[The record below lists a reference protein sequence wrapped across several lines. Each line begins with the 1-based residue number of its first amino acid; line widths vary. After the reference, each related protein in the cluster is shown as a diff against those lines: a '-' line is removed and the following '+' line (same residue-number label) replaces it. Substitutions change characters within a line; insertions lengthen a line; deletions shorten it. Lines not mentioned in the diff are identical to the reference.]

1 MKVSLKYLLLITAI
15 DVIVMVAFEYWK
27 HSKFHP
33 KHKHNED

>member
-1 MKVSLKYLLLITAI
+1 MKISVKYILLITAI

-33 KHKHNED
+33 KHKEDED